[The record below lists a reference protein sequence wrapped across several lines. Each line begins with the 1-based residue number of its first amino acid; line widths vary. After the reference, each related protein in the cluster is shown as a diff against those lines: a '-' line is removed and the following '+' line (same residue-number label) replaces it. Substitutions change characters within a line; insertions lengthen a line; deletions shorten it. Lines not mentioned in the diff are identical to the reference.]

1 VLEAPLFIQALVEPD
16 TTLEVGA
23 FCSVSGGRLGNV
35 RIGRYCS
42 IAPDVVIGANEHP
55 VNWLTSNRV
64 GHYPR
69 SMAGTV
75 SPARTGGFHLRTSQA
90 VRRQCADHRDR
101 NDVWLGYGSFIRFGV
116 RSATVP

>member
-42 IAPDVVIGANEHP
+42 IA
-55 VNWLTSNRV
+55 R
-64 GHYPR
+64 
-69 SMAGTV
+69 M
-75 SPARTGGFHLRTSQA
+75 
-90 VRRQCADHRDR
+90 CDR
-101 NDVWLGYGSFIRFGV
+101 GE
-116 RSATVP
+116 